1 MEQVYFILGVVI
13 RTYVDSEGCKSNCFF
28 LAWTNAFIAYVKIL
42 FKRIKT
48 NSSVWHSY
56 FFSASLWLPSTTGNQ
71 GYFFLRQSQWG
82 QQRDAYLYPF
92 PSQCIYI
99 KPCHKTNSKGCEPSH
114 SMSAGIH
121 ENDLLCSGVF
131 SENVIFSLMCVIPL
145 KSEWT
150 LWLELTVLYMRN

>member
-1 MEQVYFILGVVI
+1 MLTVKDVNQTV
-13 RTYVDSEGCKSNCFF
+13 F
-28 LAWTNAFIAYVKIL
+28 LAWTNASIAYVKIL
-42 FKRIKT
+42 FKRMKT

-56 FFSASLWLPSTTGNQ
+56 FSAIIWLPSTTGNQ

-150 LWLELTVLYMRN
+150 LWLKLTVLYMRS

>member
-1 MEQVYFILGVVI
+1 MLTVKDVNQTV
-13 RTYVDSEGCKSNCFF
+13 FF

>member
-1 MEQVYFILGVVI
+1 MHIFIP
-13 RTYVDSEGCKSNCFF
+13 F
-28 LAWTNAFIAYVKIL
+28 LHSAFI
-42 FKRIKT
+42 
-48 NSSVWHSY
+48 SSHATKQTPRAV
-56 FFSASLWLPSTTGNQ
+56 SLP
-71 GYFFLRQSQWG
+71 
-82 QQRDAYLYPF
+82 
-92 PSQCIYI
+92 
-99 KPCHKTNSKGCEPSH
+99 H

>member
-1 MEQVYFILGVVI
+1 MLTVKDVNQTV
-13 RTYVDSEGCKSNCFF
+13 F
-28 LAWTNAFIAYVKIL
+28 LAWTNASIAYVKIL
-42 FKRIKT
+42 FKRMKT

-56 FFSASLWLPSTTGNQ
+56 FSAIMWLPSTTGNQ

-150 LWLELTVLYMRN
+150 LWLKLTVLYMRS